1 MTATLGTDCGCGCG
15 GLAANCTSQ
24 TAAGERTR
32 YYPRQLVAAADLTQD
47 QLYFR
52 EKSRR
57 HNRLLHGW
65 GIVCG
70 AEVRVSQQAGCV
82 DVNAGY
88 ILGPYGDEIVIDD
101 VVTVD
106 LSARNADGDA
116 ANGCIPPDPWCAEV
130 KVAPPANQPVYL
142 AVAYAEY
149 PCVPVQTV
157 TSGCG
162 CGCDETACEYS
173 RWRDSYRIRVLDTLP
188 DTYPTPMNPPWVG
201 IAFSCSS
208 DWATT
213 NANLAREL
221 MINQPALATNQPA
234 PTSDTSAFCVC
245 PKCSPCPTSPWVIL
259 ADITVNGDQ
268 ITIDCNSHRR
278 YVASFRDYFYMCR
291 TMTPLSRPQLANL
304 FTSSALDQL
313 RAHPDNIAGAV
324 ITQPANSLSVD
335 VPANSPLANRLASM
349 TVADVALMPRDTF
362 VVNMVTGA
370 SAAQR
375 AALADRAGQIWEKA
389 VAAKQ
394 LADGL

>member
-1 MTATLGTDCGCGCG
+1 MTTTLSTNCGCSG
-15 GLAANCTSQ
+15 GAAGSAAP

-32 YYPRQLVAAADLTQD
+32 YYPRQLVSAADLTQD

-70 AEVRVSQQAGCV
+70 AEVRVSTQPGCV

-101 VVTVD
+101 IVTVD

-116 ANGCIPPDPWCAEV
+116 TNGCVPPDPWCAEV
-130 KVAPPANQPVYL
+130 KVAPPANQPIYL
-142 AVAYAEY
+142 AVAYTEY

-162 CGCDETACEYS
+162 CGCEETACEYS

-188 DTYPTPMNPPWVG
+188 GTYPAPMTPPSPL
-201 IAFSCSS
+201 IAFNCRSGFE
-208 DWATT
+208 AT
-213 NANLAREL
+213 NAYLAQQL
-221 MINQPALATNQPA
+221 QINQPANPNPPQGNIPA
-234 PTSDTSAFCVC
+234 LCEC
-245 PKCSPCPTSPWVIL
+245 PQCSPCPTSPWVIL
-259 ADITVNGDQ
+259 ADITVKPDQ
-268 ITIDCNSHRR
+268 IIVDCNSHRR
-278 YVASFRDYFYMCR
+278 YVASFRDFFYMC
-291 TMTPLSRPQLANL
+291 PQPSAHLRPQLADL
-304 FTSSALDQL
+304 FKSAALAQL
-313 RAHPDNIAGAV
+313 RANPADIPDAV
-324 ITQPANSLSVD
+324 VTQHANTLSVD
-335 VPANSPLANRLASM
+335 VTPRSVLAKRLSPL
-349 TVADVALMPRDTF
+349 TVADVALTSREAF
-362 VVNMVTGA
+362 VANMVAGVP
-370 SAAQR
+370 AAQS
-375 AALADRAGQIWEKA
+375 AALADQAGQVWDKA